1 MSILHSAKGLENI
14 PFFPRQEYRKSEDNN
29 AEHLHFVN
37 IILIHFTVNRI
48 PPKTNEKQD
57 LNASVKSLDFVLG
70 QAFQ

>member
-48 PPKTNEKQD
+48 PPKTKKKYKKNIK
-57 LNASVKSLDFVLG
+57 KF
-70 QAFQ
+70 F